1 MEIIMF
7 EFSSG
12 ERARD
17 AQTMS
22 IS

>member
-7 EFSSG
+7 EFLSG